1 MLRCYHIVAISIRIV
16 VNRFGDHNPDGMMY
30 VLKENESIIKKKV
43 ENNPFSTVDE
53 VEPLVIRAN
62 VGDEIEV
69 LFENQLPFN
78 TGIHIQNAEYDVMTS
93 DGAFVG
99 LNKDTT
105 VKPGEKIIYK
115 WKVHEEGIH
124 FFLRFRKSVI
134 K

>member
-16 VNRFGDHNPDGMMY
+16 VNRFGDHNPNGMMY

-99 LNKDTT
+99 LNQRYNCKTR
-105 VKPGEKIIYK
+105 GKIVYK
-115 WKVHEEGIH
+115 WKVHRKGFIS
-124 FFLRFRKSVI
+124 FLI
-134 K
+134 

>member
-1 MLRCYHIVAISIRIV
+1 MLRCYHIVAIPIRIV
-16 VNRFGDHNPDGMMY
+16 VNRFGDHNPQGWMY

-43 ENNPFSTVDE
+43 ENNPYTTVDE

-69 LFENQLPFN
+69 LFENQLPFQA
-78 TGIHIQNAEYDVMTS
+78 GMHIQNAEYNVMTS

-105 VKPGEKIIYK
+105 VEPGETILY
-115 WKVHEEGIH
+115 
-124 FFLRFRKSVI
+124 
-134 K
+134 